1 MSDGSARSRSA
12 SGAYVLL
19 LPGSH
24 FLFRDVIHQFFSLQF
39 VFWIRDR
46 VSDLD
51 YVKAVRLF
59 LRRECRSRTVLPI
72 RAHRLETKVKVR
84 FGVSPANIN

>member
-1 MSDGSARSRSA
+1 MSDGGVRSRSA

-46 VSDLD
+46 VSDL
-51 YVKAVRLF
+51 VTVFLLQSVHLAVGA
-59 LRRECRSRTVLPI
+59 VL
-72 RAHRLETKVKVR
+72 VR
-84 FGVSPANIN
+84 CSCIGLYDCPHLMQCA